1 MINIDKSN
9 NIVYYI
15 ISDDEQTVFHFG
27 KVEIGQTLISGLYSL
42 ETFQSKEPFEDKL
55 RELGLYNE
63 YIINTY
69 G

>member
-1 MINIDKSN
+1 M
-9 NIVYYI
+9 
-15 ISDDEQTVFHFG
+15 
-27 KVEIGQTLISGLYSL
+27 GQTLTSGLYSL
-42 ETFQSKEPFEDKL
+42 ETFQSQETFEDRL